1 MGRKQMNR
9 QISSRMG
16 NVIKLSIL
24 NLNVFTAKFAE
35 KAQRAAEFL
44 FGEPLCETLRKPLRL
59 SAVIFVTF
67 SVNLTTLPLWDETFC
82 VLFSFLPTSGAYGTF
97 FILEIEVT
105 KAKFEQSLIYI
116 Q

>member
-44 FGEPLCETLRKPLRL
+44 FGEPLCETLRKPMRL

-67 SVNLTTLPLWDETFC
+67 SVNLTTLPGRDGTAHFNR
-82 VLFSFLPTSGAYGTF
+82 FSTH
-97 FILEIEVT
+97 I
-105 KAKFEQSLIYI
+105 KSLTGSYCEFA
-116 Q
+116 

>member
-44 FGEPLCETLRKPLRL
+44 FGEPLCETLRKPMRL

-67 SVNLTTLPLWDETFC
+67 SVNLTTLPGWDKTPTLN
-82 VLFSFLPTSGAYGTF
+82 LFFYPHQIPDLFT
-97 FILEIEVT
+97 
-105 KAKFEQSLIYI
+105 
-116 Q
+116 